1 MYMHNYVLVYI
12 AVTSLRHVKEP
23 IAEIENNKERREHES
38 RVFINFVD
46 VFYRWNFLAKL
57 FCLSFYACD
66 DTTSFLEVTIGCRVD
81 VASTQHLR
89 VTAAYRD
96 GGVRHARWTAA
107 VHC

>member
-38 RVFINFVD
+38 RVFIDFVD

-57 FCLSFYACD
+57 FRFSFYTRNDA
-66 DTTSFLEVTIGCRVD
+66 TSFLEVTIGCRVD
-81 VASTQHLR
+81 VASTQNLR
-89 VTAAYRD
+89 VTTAYRD
-96 GGVRHARWTAA
+96 GGVRHARWTA
-107 VHC
+107 VQC